1 MKNRAMCEKIL
12 EEALMFERYYHIMK
26 KEKQKVLEGDRGK
39 SAMDTGLGKRRIMT

>member
-26 KEKQKVLEGDRGK
+26 KEKQKVLEGDMSKGM
-39 SAMDTGLGKRRIMT
+39 MDTGLGKRRFKT